1 MITLEELVALADTQ
15 FENATGDY
23 RALVVVNPTD
33 SPYTGFALLRVRMP
47 LKPNAS
53 PRPAS
58 VWDEQGKRM
67 PCQILHSR
75 LEPATVF
82 ELRSLP
88 EGSHLWQFELWFWVE
103 SVPAQ
108 GYRVYRSEWSAD
120 ELPLPAS
127 PPTTDPPVQVKEALP
142 HAGVL
147 PKVGQ
152 VPYSSPNCAGC
163 S

>member
-1 MITLEELVALADTQ
+1 MITLEELVNRVDTR

-23 RALVVVNPTD
+23 RALVVLNPTD
-33 SPYTGFALLRVRMP
+33 RPYTGLALLRVRMP

-58 VWDEQGKRM
+58 VWDETGKRM

-82 ELRSLP
+82 ELPDGTLRPLP

-103 SVPAQ
+103 AVPPK

-120 ELPLPAS
+120 ELPLPA
-127 PPTTDPPVQVKEALP
+127 PPPPGEPPVRVKEALP

-147 PKVGQ
+147 PKVGY
-152 VPYSSPNCAGC
+152 VP
-163 S
+163 